1 MPEATFD
8 LLTMWT
14 MKLYSLSRIF
24 GTWCFHQLY
33 SMIMCG
39 FHHLVCVQMEN
50 ERLWLKDAIKHEI
63 VELIFLESDG
73 QTLEAIKDG
82 AHTYSSLE

>member
-1 MPEATFD
+1 
-8 LLTMWT
+8 
-14 MKLYSLSRIF
+14 
-24 GTWCFHQLY
+24 
-33 SMIMCG
+33 
-39 FHHLVCVQMEN
+39 MEN